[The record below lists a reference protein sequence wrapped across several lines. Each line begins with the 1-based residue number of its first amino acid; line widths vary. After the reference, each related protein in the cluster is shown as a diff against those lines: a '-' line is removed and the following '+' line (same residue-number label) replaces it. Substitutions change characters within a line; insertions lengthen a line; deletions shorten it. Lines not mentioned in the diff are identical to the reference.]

1 MSEDFE
7 IEIPPT
13 FEHLA
18 MVRSVLSSAL
28 EAEPSPQRR
37 TAARFAARAERSDHK
52 RDRSAQS
59 CWHPGRGW
67 YPHHGCGQ
75 EGHRSGERPGRWF

>member
-28 EAEPSPQRR
+28 EAEPS
-37 TAARFAARAERSDHK
+37 SK
-52 RDRSAQS
+52 KN
-59 CWHPGRGW
+59 
-67 YPHHGCGQ
+67 GCKICGS
-75 EGHRSGERPGRWF
+75 R

>member
-18 MVRSVLSSAL
+18 MVRSVLSTAL
-28 EAEPSPQRR
+28 EADPAKRR
-37 TAARFAARAERSDHK
+37 GNVAALGSLLLEIHDHL
-52 RDRSAQS
+52 
-59 CWHPGRGW
+59 P
-67 YPHHGCGQ
+67 
-75 EGHRSGERPGRWF
+75 